1 YRLDPTKAQ
10 YCMDWEILSNA
21 PPFVRG
27 LSNQATGNLPHGFSY
42 LQLEE
47 QVGHNR
53 FLLKSRWEDI
63 GR

>member
-1 YRLDPTKAQ
+1 
-10 YCMDWEILSNA
+10 MDWEILSNA

-53 FLLKSRWEDI
+53 FLLKSCWEDI